1 MEFQKNNP
9 VGLVCKQIQRQIQ
22 SCVNQIKEIQHAN
35 PILPLPLLASSTFL
49 AQQPRQ
55 TQRQEQASRRKQVE
69 ESTTE
74 SSNVSTQISSNDL
87 ETCLSQLRA
96 SQEQCL
102 AYEEQLKDYQNQV
115 EQQNLKLKEYET
127 RISSLPSQFPN
138 VANTTTTFSPQIMD
152 SEIRSI
158 LNHKEEIRIH
168 NEVEELR
175 RVIEDQRR
183 IIWDLQE
190 EITKAADYIRW
201 RTEPEETNTTE
212 SAEIESLN
220 TEIDIL
226 RVTLEAK
233 DKQLDDT
240 IRLLNK
246 NFIESIEKETISLDE
261 AVTFQIQLLREL
273 LKESE
278 NRYVSLQNLINRNA

>member
-22 SCVNQIKEIQHAN
+22 SCINQIKEIQHAN
-35 PILPLPLLASSTFL
+35 LIPPLPPLASAFL
-49 AQQPRQ
+49 VQQQPRQ
-55 TQRQEQASRRKQVE
+55 TQRQEQASCRKQLE
-69 ESTTE
+69 AFNTE
-74 SSNVSTQISSNDL
+74 SSNISTQTLSNEL
-87 ETCLSQLRA
+87 ETRLSQLRA
-96 SQEQCL
+96 SQEQCST
-102 AYEEQLKDYQNQV
+102 YEEQVRDYQNQV

-127 RISSLPSQFPN
+127 IISSLPLRFPN
-138 VANTTTTFSPQIMD
+138 VTNTNTTFSSQIID

-158 LNHKEEIRIH
+158 LRHEED
-168 NEVEELR
+168 LR
-175 RVIEDQRR
+175 RVIENQRR
-183 IIWDLQE
+183 TILDLQE

-201 RTEPEETNTTE
+201 RTEPEETNIAE
-212 SAEIESLN
+212 SNAENAEIERLN

-226 RVTLEAK
+226 RITLEAK

-246 NFIESIEKETISLDE
+246 NFIESIEKETIPLDE
-261 AVTFQIQLLREL
+261 AVTFQIQLLRES

-278 NRYVSLQNLINRNA
+278 KRYESLNNLINRNT